1 MVGSNLLYLDPH
13 ELQPAGPLPEC
24 LPSYFCQ
31 AVRLMPTAAIDP
43 SLAIGFYCR
52 TMGLALLLSCL
63 DLAAEE
69 FEDLAQRLAAL
80 AEEHRAAPIVTV
92 AAPGTATAV
101 PTASMRWTPS
111 DDEEDEDDNE
121 GMSCGGE
128 AGDPCLLGIMSED
141 ADDSPQLLSRPPSLV
156 PRERLPSDEAPA
168 PEAGR
173 APEFDSATHAVSIPA
188 GKTGLADCA
197 CSPGGALG
205 SWQACGR
212 RSQKRLAAAG
222 QVEDWEML

>member
-1 MVGSNLLYLDPH
+1 
-13 ELQPAGPLPEC
+13 
-24 LPSYFCQ
+24 
-31 AVRLMPTAAIDP
+31 
-43 SLAIGFYCR
+43 
-52 TMGLALLLSCL
+52 MGLALLLSCL

-197 CSPGGALG
+197 CSPVRNPVYFPPTPSG
-205 SWQACGR
+205 SLERAAW
-212 RSQKRLAAAG
+212 SQR
-222 QVEDWEML
+222 Q